1 MRYMIMMFG
10 AGVNSMMQTRSK
22 DWIREMVYFMR
33 KLDDDLRAAGE
44 LVYDDGLTDGSTAKT
59 VRFKDGAVV
68 VADGPFAK
76 VQDSLI
82 GYWVVNVENEA
93 RALEIAKRVVAFTQG
108 PIEVRQCGEEPE
120 V

>member
-1 MRYMIMMFG
+1 MKYMIMMFG
-10 AGVNSMMQTRSK
+10 DVGSMMETRSK
-22 DWIREMVYFMR
+22 EWIREMIHFMR
-33 KLDDDLRAAGE
+33 KLGEDLSAANE
-44 LVYDDGLTDGSTAKT
+44 LVYAEGLTDGSTAKT

-68 VADGPFAK
+68 VIDGPFAK

-93 RALEIAKRVVAFTQG
+93 RALEIAKHVVAFTKG